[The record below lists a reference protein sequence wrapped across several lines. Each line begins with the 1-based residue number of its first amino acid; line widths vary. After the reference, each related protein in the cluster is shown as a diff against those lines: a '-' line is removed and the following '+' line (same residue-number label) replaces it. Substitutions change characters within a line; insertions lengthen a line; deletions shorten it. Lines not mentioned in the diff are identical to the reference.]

1 MAGSPRPP
9 PGSSVSP
16 RWVLFPRLSARSAA
30 AAAYH
35 TPAAATRRARS
46 HPAERLQRAHAQLTA
61 RGGILAPPAPA
72 AVLAAA
78 ARLLQ
83 EPLLRPASL
92 GGAAPADAEGAP

>member
-1 MAGSPRPP
+1 MAGTPRQPP

-16 RWVLFPRLSARSAA
+16 HWVIFPRLPTRSAA
-30 AAAYH
+30 AAAFH
-35 TPAAATRRARS
+35 TPDVTTRRARS
-46 HPAERLQRAHAQLTA
+46 HPAERLERAHAQLTA

-83 EPLLRPASL
+83 EPLRRPVSL
-92 GGAAPADAEGAP
+92 GGEEPADAP